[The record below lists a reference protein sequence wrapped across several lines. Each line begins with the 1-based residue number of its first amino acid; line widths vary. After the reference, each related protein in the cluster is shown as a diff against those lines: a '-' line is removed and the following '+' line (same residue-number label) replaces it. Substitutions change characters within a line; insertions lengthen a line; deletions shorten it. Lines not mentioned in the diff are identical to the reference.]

1 MRRTIGPA
9 LPTAAPDADGTRTDG
24 TSTEEGDQGAET
36 TGTSATG
43 RPRSRARRVAAE
55 SGTAHGLLGRL
66 RLGPVD
72 LEVLGLWL
80 VTRVSLWMISVT
92 APWLFAA
99 QDGTVPGWL
108 QRWQQWD
115 FIHFDHI
122 ATEGYTPGVN
132 GTPVE
137 AFFPGFPLLL
147 RVGGFVG
154 LPTVLVGLVI
164 SFVAGGVAAVA
175 LARLADREWG
185 EGTGRRAVMAWMLA
199 PPAVFLAAPYTEAL
213 FLGFAVPAW
222 LAARKGDWRTAGIL
236 AALACTVRV
245 SGVFLLIALA
255 VQFATTRWKARSWQE
270 RQEGLWLLLCLVPLV
285 GYMGYLWAK
294 KGDPLAWYHA
304 QADGWSREFTAPWN
318 SFLLTWRS
326 ATGQVTFSDTT
337 PAMQANFAWMFRA
350 ELVAMAVGLVITLV
364 LLVLRRYG
372 EATWI
377 GLQVVAFATSSW
389 FFSVPRATLLWFPL
403 WTFFG
408 ALAVRYRLLW
418 WGYLAVSAPL
428 FGLWAAAFFTGKW
441 AG

>member
-1 MRRTIGPA
+1 
-9 LPTAAPDADGTRTDG
+9 
-24 TSTEEGDQGAET
+24 
-36 TGTSATG
+36 
-43 RPRSRARRVAAE
+43 
-55 SGTAHGLLGRL
+55 
-66 RLGPVD
+66 
-72 LEVLGLWL
+72 
-80 VTRVSLWMISVT
+80 
-92 APWLFAA
+92 
-99 QDGTVPGWL
+99 
-108 QRWQQWD
+108 
-115 FIHFDHI
+115 
-122 ATEGYTPGVN
+122 
-132 GTPVE
+132 
-137 AFFPGFPLLL
+137 
-147 RVGGFVG
+147 
-154 LPTVLVGLVI
+154 
-164 SFVAGGVAAVA
+164 
-175 LARLADREWG
+175 
-185 EGTGRRAVMAWMLA
+185 LA

-236 AALACTVRV
+236 AALACPVRV